1 MLALTHIIVTL
12 LVIQLLM
19 LDRNEAF
26 IALTFGVFID
36 LDHLLGL
43 GTYARA
49 NGISPL
55 MDMDTLM
62 NPGGQWKSMLHSPM
76 ALAMVVPISY
86 VVRMAIPVLFWGVHV
101 SMDYLEESFLGNF
114 SDLEAML
121 GALAAIALV
130 TMRYSKYVESFSFS
144 DIRTYLKMEVASVKV
159 HLRLDTQAAF

>member
-1 MLALTHIIVTL
+1 MLALTHVIVTL

-43 GTYARA
+43 GTYAKA
-49 NGISPL
+49 NGIAPL

-76 ALAMVVPISY
+76 ALAMVAPISY

-101 SMDYLEESFLGNF
+101 SMDYLEESFLGHF
-114 SDLEAML
+114 SNLEAML

-144 DIRTYLKMEVASVKV
+144 DIRTYLKMEVSSVRA
-159 HLRLDTQAAF
+159 HLRLDPQAAF